1 MTLCLVFPS
10 CIMQAMRE
18 AMKEAPEMEAQQ
30 NFDDDEDDEMQE
42 AGEVLHTED
51 RSFAEPTLD
60 NPEPT
65 VGIALVLRP
74 QPATGYSN
82 SHAEFTSCISRQ
94 PREHSE
100 KRRLFALKYIH
111 KRAVS

>member
-10 CIMQAMRE
+10 CIMQAVRE
-18 AMKEAPEMEAQQ
+18 AMKEALEMEAQQ
-30 NFDDDEDDEMQE
+30 NFGDDEDDEMQE

-65 VGIALVLRP
+65 VGVCVFEKIFPNCCKIPPRFFFKKLSADLSLLIC
-74 QPATGYSN
+74 
-82 SHAEFTSCISRQ
+82 FTKW
-94 PREHSE
+94 HNM
-100 KRRLFALKYIH
+100 
-111 KRAVS
+111 